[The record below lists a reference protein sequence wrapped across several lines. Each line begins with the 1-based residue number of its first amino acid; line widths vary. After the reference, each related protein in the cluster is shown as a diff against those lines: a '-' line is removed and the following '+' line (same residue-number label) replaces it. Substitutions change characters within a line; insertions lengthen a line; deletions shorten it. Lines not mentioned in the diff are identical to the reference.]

1 MDEKRMLPTPGRT
14 ALLVVDMQNGFC
26 KDDGSMARIGLD
38 IAMLKDAVPGCRRLI
53 EGARAA
59 GVPVIYTRY
68 VYRPDYADG
77 GVLVKL

>member
-1 MDEKRMLPTPGRT
+1 MGAWLPGQWRCLQQDGARVHWSKGPSDSLDCLR
-14 ALLVVDMQNGFC
+14 QNGFC

-59 GVPVIYTRY
+59 AG
-68 VYRPDYADG
+68 A
-77 GVLVKL
+77 